1 MREEKWKD
9 SSSSSSSLARPLSSQ
24 TTKVLKELIDL
35 VDDDLALHARAL
47 VRFAVVAVGTGN
59 VKLVRDLLP
68 RAVQV
73 VLVGDLVGIDASRDV
88 VFVEDDVVR
97 ERLVVDE
104 FNSFALGDRDGRRV
118 ETEFT
123 VVATQLDGSGKR
135 RVDHE
140 DSRTNDGSLL
150 CRVEMKIE
158 RVGQSLFH
166 EHLISSLFEE
176 KKFPPWERKNIQF
189 WFIQKKSFL
198 SFPVD
203 RVQNCKIF
211 APNRAS
217 QNNTKRIQR
226 DAERV
231 DSFEWYDRGRV
242 LLFFEEI

>member
-1 MREEKWKD
+1 M
-9 SSSSSSSLARPLSSQ
+9 
-24 TTKVLKELIDL
+24 
-35 VDDDLALHARAL
+35 
-47 VRFAVVAVGTGN
+47 RFAVVAVGTGN

-88 VFVEDDVVR
+88 VFVEDDVVG

-135 RVDHE
+135 RIDHE

-158 RVGQSLFH
+158 RIGQSLFH
-166 EHLISSLFEE
+166 DG
-176 KKFPPWERKNIQF
+176 NI
-189 WFIQKKSFL
+189 
-198 SFPVD
+198 
-203 RVQNCKIF
+203 
-211 APNRAS
+211 
-217 QNNTKRIQR
+217 
-226 DAERV
+226 
-231 DSFEWYDRGRV
+231 
-242 LLFFEEI
+242 

>member
-1 MREEKWKD
+1 M
-9 SSSSSSSLARPLSSQ
+9 
-24 TTKVLKELIDL
+24 
-35 VDDDLALHARAL
+35 
-47 VRFAVVAVGTGN
+47 RFAVVAVGTGN

-123 VVATQLDGSGKR
+123 VVATQLDGGCKR

-150 CRVEMKIE
+150 
-158 RVGQSLFH
+158 
-166 EHLISSLFEE
+166 
-176 KKFPPWERKNIQF
+176 
-189 WFIQKKSFL
+189 
-198 SFPVD
+198 
-203 RVQNCKIF
+203 
-211 APNRAS
+211 
-217 QNNTKRIQR
+217 
-226 DAERV
+226 
-231 DSFEWYDRGRV
+231 
-242 LLFFEEI
+242 